1 MVLLSLMDLIIR
13 SLPEFRLSDS
23 PFIAFEIIE
32 IIFVSWF
39 TIELLMRFIVSP
51 KKLKFFSKPENI
63 IDLISVVPFYA
74 YIALSTSKEINTVK
88 NIARI
93 LRSFSILKIFRVFK
107 SMRTLGK
114 TLINSYKE
122 LLLLVSYLFLGVL
135 VFSSIVFY
143 FESEETDS
151 MFDSIPSAMW
161 WGVVTIT
168 TIGYGGK

>member
-13 SLPEFRLSDS
+13 SLPEFRLTDS

-39 TIELLMRFIVSP
+39 TIELLTRFIVSP

-63 IDLISVVPFYA
+63 IDLSVVPFYA